1 MLNIYNI
8 KEGKENRLKQERKDK
23 KKARTLYLKSKVLWL
38 DFDRSLQSIYSQSKT
53 KVISKLETRKSRP

>member
-23 KKARTLYLKSKVLWL
+23 KNARTLYLKSKVLWL

>member
-23 KKARTLYLKSKVLWL
+23 KNARTLYLKSKVLWL

-53 KVISKLETRKSRP
+53 KVISKLETRTSRP

>member
-38 DFDRSLQSIYSQSKT
+38 DFDRSLQSIYS
-53 KVISKLETRKSRP
+53 E

>member
-23 KKARTLYLKSKVLWL
+23 KNARTLYLKSKVLWL

-53 KVISKLETRKSRP
+53 KVISKLQTRKSRP